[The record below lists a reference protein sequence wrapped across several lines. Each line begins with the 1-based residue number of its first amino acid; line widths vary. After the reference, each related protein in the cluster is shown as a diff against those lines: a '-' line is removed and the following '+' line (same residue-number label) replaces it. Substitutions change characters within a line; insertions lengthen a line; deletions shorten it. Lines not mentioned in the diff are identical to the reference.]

1 MIIVGLTGSI
11 GMGKSTASAMF
22 RQLGVP
28 VYDADAEVHKVFAR
42 GGAAVPAIGAAFP
55 DAIVDDAV
63 DRTVLSRLA
72 VNDPSVFKTLES
84 VVHPLVRGI
93 QERLIRVMR
102 LRRAPMLVMDI
113 PLLFETGGERRC
125 DLVLVVS
132 APGYL
137 QTQRVL
143 ARGGMTLEKFHAIL
157 ARQTPDGEKRRLGDV
172 VIPSNR
178 GIAAEYRQI
187 AGLTRAIRAG
197 RMPANHPLTARRNP
211 PGFRNRKGAYRRK
224 GLRR

>member
-28 VYDADAEVHKVFAR
+28 VYDADAEVHKVFAK

-55 DAIVDDAV
+55 DAIVDGAV
-63 DRTVLSRLA
+63 DRSVLSRLA
-72 VNDPSVFKTLES
+72 VNDPSVFKTLDAI
-84 VVHPLVRGI
+84 VHPIVRGI
-93 QERLIRVMR
+93 QEHLIRIMC
-102 LRRAPMLVMDI
+102 LRRARLLVLDI
-113 PLLFETGGERRC
+113 PLLFETAGERRC

-137 QTQRVL
+137 QAQRVL
-143 ARGGMTLEKFHAIL
+143 ARADMTAEKFHAIL
-157 ARQTPDGEKRRLGDV
+157 TRQTPDQKKRRLSDV

-178 GIAAEYRQI
+178 GMAAEFRQI
-187 AGLTRAIRAG
+187 ASLVRALRSG
-197 RMPANHPLTARRNP
+197 RRLANHAVTRRRQP
-211 PGFRNRKGAYRRK
+211 SGFRRLKAAYRR
-224 GLRR
+224 GGNRL